1 MKILHFPVSGII
13 HGVLA
18 FLAMHSSPLI
28 AQASSPLTL
37 PDAFALA
44 EKTYPGLLAK
54 QEDVHT
60 AQEDLSAIRK
70 EYLPTL
76 KLHEQLEYATAN
88 TVQGTYFPYGIVVP
102 TSGGIGANNTSA
114 ATFGSISMGLIEWSP
129 FSFGQYN
136 SRVQLYRS
144 QLELATAN
152 QGDAVFQQK
161 IKIAEA
167 YLNVLTLEQ
176 VTKLS
181 KDNLLRTETFRQST
195 NAAVISGLRPGADTA
210 FANAEVSRA
219 RLELID
225 AQENEDAGK
234 VYLASLIGIENPD
247 FEIDTTLAS
256 KLPPLALNMT
266 RVDVAQT
273 PLSAVYKA
281 SLDISL
287 SREKYIQRSYY
298 PRIGVI
304 SGVWGRGSGWNESAG
319 NVRDYSFAGGTALTR
334 YNYAFGIAVTFNV
347 FDFSRIHSQYEAE
360 HFRTSALQDD
370 LNEALLQMRS
380 EQAIADLKV
389 HSAVLR
395 MNEAPIQ
402 LTAAS
407 ALYDQTNARYKSG
420 LATEPDLAQALY
432 NMNRAESDMVNAT
445 DGLWRALLYKSAS
458 NGNLD
463 DFLSKLK

>member
-1 MKILHFPVSGII
+1 MKRLRFFIPKII
-13 HGVLA
+13 AGTLTLIQSSLLLA
-18 FLAMHSSPLI
+18 
-28 AQASSPLTL
+28 QTTSPLTL
-37 PDAFALA
+37 TDALALA
-44 EKTYPGLLAK
+44 EKNYPALLAK
-54 QEDVHT
+54 QEEVN
-60 AQEDLSAIRK
+60 AAKEDLSATRK
-70 EYLPTL
+70 EYIPTL
-76 KLHEQLEYATAN
+76 KLHEQIEYATAN
-88 TVQGTYFPYGIVVP
+88 TVEGTYFPYGIVVP
-102 TSGGIGANNTSA
+102 TSGGIGETNSSA
-114 ATFGSISMGLIEWSP
+114 ATFGSISMGLLEWSP

-152 QGDAVFQQK
+152 SGDAVFQQK

-167 YLNVLTLEQ
+167 YLNVLTLQQ

-181 KDNLLRTETFRQST
+181 KNNLARTEAFRQST
-195 NAAVISGLRPGADTA
+195 SAAVIGGIRPGVDTA
-210 FANAEVSRA
+210 FANAEVSKA

-234 VYLASLIGIENPD
+234 IYLASLIGLGDTTFI
-247 FEIDTTLAS
+247 IDTTLTS
-256 KLPPLALNMT
+256 KLPPLALNLT
-266 RVDVAQT
+266 RVDVAQN
-273 PLSAVYKA
+273 PLALVYKA
-281 SLDISL
+281 NLDISL

-298 PRIGVI
+298 PRIGMI
-304 SGVWGRGSGWNESAG
+304 SGIWGRGSGWGDGAG

-334 YNYAFGIAVTFNV
+334 YNYAFGAAVTFNV
-347 FDFSRIHSQYEAE
+347 FDFYRIHSQYEAE
-360 HFRTSALQDD
+360 HFRTSAIQDD
-370 LNEALLQMRS
+370 LDAVLLQMRS

-407 ALYDQTNARYKSG
+407 ALYDQTNARYKNG

-458 NGNLD
+458 NGNID
-463 DFLSKLK
+463 DFLFKLK